1 MQIGD
6 NILCKKSLIHNDLEY
21 YTKDKIYDIISITGY
36 SIRISDDR
44 TSSSEFRLY
53 TPNNDEYKLEDYFCT
68 NIKDLRKQKLEKLS
82 NVKK

>member
-6 NILCKKSLIHNDLEY
+6 NILCKKSLIHNDSEF
-21 YTKDKIYDIISITGY
+21 YTKDKIYDIISITAY
-36 SIRISDDR
+36 SIRISDNR

-53 TPNNDEYKLEDYFCT
+53 TPNNDEYKLEYYFCT